1 MSKLYCKVLRAKS
14 YLLSH
19 ILEDLIGDTYME
31 KFQGLNKLTW
41 KILRAF
47 ARLPTLFCKVNT
59 TDVVFPIP
67 EGLNIPS
74 NCFRFSCKN

>member
-1 MSKLYCKVLRAKS
+1 
-14 YLLSH
+14 
-19 ILEDLIGDTYME
+19 ME